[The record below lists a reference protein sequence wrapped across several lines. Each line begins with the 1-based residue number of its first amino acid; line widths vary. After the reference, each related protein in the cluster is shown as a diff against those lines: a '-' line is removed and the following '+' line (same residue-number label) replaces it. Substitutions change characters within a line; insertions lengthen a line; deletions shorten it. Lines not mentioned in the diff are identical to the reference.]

1 MAVTSKKGQEVLK
14 GNSKLNTLPGFTE
27 PKVPSA
33 NPYAQSTQNTH
44 STQGTQ
50 RKQKHPRINMAFYD
64 DNLDYVREASYQSRM
79 SVTEYVN
86 KLIKEDRQRKALEP
100 EVADGSVRPDGQFKG
115 QLSIEDVE

>member
-14 GNSKLNTLPGFTE
+14 GNSKLTTPPGFTE

-44 STQGTQ
+44 NTHNTQGTQ
-50 RKQKHPRINMAFYD
+50 RKQKYPRINMAFYD

-86 KLIKEDRQRKALEP
+86 KLIMEDRQRPNVEP
-100 EVADGSVRPDGQFKG
+100 AAPQVLPEY
-115 QLSIEDVE
+115 ED